1 MNVLLVTAPTLEPIT
16 VQEVKEHL
24 YIDGADNDVYV
35 STVVKAAT
43 NHVENW
49 TRRAIMTQTW
59 DYWIDAFPS
68 DNYIILP
75 FGNLQSVT
83 SIVYKE
89 SDWVTVA
96 DDVTMTP
103 TTDYLV
109 ETNGAGFGRIVLPY
123 AGTWPSGTLYPSNPI
138 KIRFVCGWTTQALV
152 PFNIKAAVKLVC
164 ADLFEMRGEP
174 TIGATV
180 VPNNTIEALLASER
194 LWGSF

>member
-1 MNVLLVTAPTLEPIT
+1 MNVLLVLAPTLQPIT
-16 VQEVKEHL
+16 VQEAKEHL
-24 YIDGADNDVYV
+24 YIDTADQDVKV
-35 STVVKAAT
+35 GNIIKEAT
-43 NHVENW
+43 EHVEHI

-59 DYWIDAFPS
+59 DYFLDQFPS
-68 DNYIILP
+68 CNYITLP

-89 SDWVTVA
+89 SDWATAA

-109 ETNGAGFGRIVLPY
+109 ETNGTGFGRIVLPY
-123 AGTWPSGTLYPSNPI
+123 AGTWPSVTFYPSNPI

-152 PFNIKAAVKLVC
+152 PFTIKSAVQLVC

-180 VPNNTIEALLASER
+180 VENKAVDRLLASQR
-194 LWGSF
+194 LWGNF

>member
-16 VQEVKEHL
+16 VQEAKEHL
-24 YIDGADNDVYV
+24 YIDTADNDSYV

-43 NHVENW
+43 NHIENW

-59 DYWIDAFPS
+59 DYWIDGFPS
-68 DNYIILP
+68 CNYITLP

-83 SIVYKE
+83 SIIYKE
-89 SDWVTVA
+89 SDWA
-96 DDVTMTP
+96 SALDDVTMTP

-109 ETNGAGFGRIVLPY
+109 ETNGTGLGRIVLPY
-123 AGTWPSGTLYPSNPI
+123 AVTWPAGALYPSNPI

-152 PFNIKAAVKLVC
+152 PSNIKAAVKLVC

>member
-1 MNVLLVTAPTLEPIT
+1 MNVLLVTAPTLQPIT
-16 VQEVKEHL
+16 VQEAKEHL
-24 YIDGADNDVYV
+24 YIDIADHDVKV
-35 STVVKAAT
+35 SNVIKEAT
-43 NHVENW
+43 EHVENI

-59 DYWIDAFPS
+59 DYWIDRFPS
-68 DNYIILP
+68 CNYITLP

-89 SDWVTVA
+89 SDWASAA

-109 ETNGAGFGRIVLPY
+109 ETNGTGFGRIVLPY
-123 AGTWPSGTLYPSNPI
+123 GETWPSVTYYPSNPI
-138 KIRFVCGWTTQALV
+138 KIRFICGWTTQALV
-152 PFNIKAAVKLVC
+152 PFTIKSAIQLIC

-180 VPNNTIEALLASER
+180 VENKTVDRLLASQR
-194 LWGSF
+194 LWGNF